1 MHNELIQDLAIILL
15 LGGIFGFCFKKFL
28 KLPMVLGYI
37 FAGVIIRAPLP
48 YTPFILKP
56 DLAKTLAEVGV
67 LLLMFSMGLHFNV
80 RKIQS
85 LGIRPIAIS
94 VTQAL
99 LMLVSGKAVATA
111 LGFNSGEAVFIGA
124 AMMAASTAI
133 IIKVLDDFKLKTSHF
148 AEKLMGIL
156 MIEDSVSIFIIIW
169 LTASFSAQQGNKSF
183 SQLFPLFI
191 GSVLS
196 CWLLGTIIL
205 PRLIRLAF
213 KTGKEELLVIIS
225 LGFVLGLAHFSSSVG
240 FSSALGAFII
250 GAILSECREMRKIET
265 LIEPVVNIFALIF
278 FVSVGLLF
286 SHDILFEQ
294 YKVILILAAT
304 LIACKILYNFFLNL
318 IAGQGL
324 KDSLKMSG
332 SMGQIGEIS
341 FVIAQLGQ
349 GLGVIDG
356 KIFSIIVAVAI
367 ITMLFTPPILKIFI
381 SLSERTDTLVPVK
394 LQTGLNAYSEFI
406 YAFSLSDRMAP
417 VYGKS
422 SLLSWFRS
430 LFDDLKN
437 KLQSSYIRATS
448 KNVTATFTRLAP
460 WDEYLV
466 PVHVGGN
473 TLVTG
478 KNLIE
483 LRLREN
489 YNINV
494 VAIERDGMAII
505 SPKPTEMIVAG
516 DTLIV
521 YGNEQ
526 CISKLE
532 ATCLIP
538 TSTDEPPTIDECTLV
553 LIKLQASHP
562 FVGKSIIHLGIRI
575 VYNCIV
581 LAVNRNTER
590 IKNPVSS
597 FVFEEKDEIFI
608 FGTRQAIAKIKE
620 LY

>member
-1 MHNELIQDLAIILL
+1 MQNELIQDLAIILL
-15 LGGIFGFCFKKFL
+15 MGGIFGFILKKFL
-28 KLPMVLGYI
+28 HLPLVLGYI
-37 FAGVIIRAPLP
+37 FAGILIRAPLP

-56 DLAKTLAEVGV
+56 DLAKTLAELGV

-85 LGIRPIAIS
+85 LGVRPIAVSI
-94 VTQAL
+94 TQAL
-99 LMLVSGKAVATA
+99 FMLACGKAMAA
-111 LGFNSGEAVFIGA
+111 MLGFNSSESVFIGA

-133 IIKVLDDFKLKTSHF
+133 IIKVLDDFKLKSSRF

-169 LTASFSAQQGNKSF
+169 LTASFSVQREHSSF
-183 SQLFPLFI
+183 LRLFLIFI
-191 GSVLS
+191 ASVLG

-213 KTGKEELLVIIS
+213 KTGKEELLVVMS
-225 LGFVLGLAHFSSSVG
+225 FGFVLGLAHFSSSVG

-250 GAILSECREMRKIET
+250 GAILSECREMRKIEA
-265 LIEPVVNIFALIF
+265 LIEPMVNIFGLIF

-286 SHDILFEQ
+286 SYSILFEQ
-294 YKVILILAAT
+294 YKIILALVAT
-304 LIACKILYNFFLNL
+304 VIICKISFNLLLNL
-318 IAGQGL
+318 MAGQGL

-349 GLGVIDG
+349 ALGVIDG
-356 KIFSIIVAVAI
+356 KVFSIIVAVAI
-367 ITMLFTPPILKIFI
+367 ITMLLTPPILKINI
-381 SLSERTDTLVPVK
+381 SLSEKIDVFVPLK
-394 LQTGLNAYSEFI
+394 IQTALAAYSEFI
-406 YAFSLSDRMAP
+406 YDFSLSDRMAP

-422 SLLSWFRS
+422 SLLSWARS
-430 LFDDLKN
+430 RMGYLKG
-437 KLQSSYIRATS
+437 KLQESYIRATS
-448 KNVTATFTRLAP
+448 KNITATFTRLAP

-466 PVHVGGN
+466 PVRVESN
-473 TLVTG
+473 TIVAG

-494 VAIERDGMAII
+494 VAIERDSVAIV
-505 SPKPTEMIVAG
+505 SPKPTEIIVGG

-521 YGNEQ
+521 YGNEA

-532 ATCLIP
+532 EVCLAP
-538 TSTDEPPTIDECTLV
+538 TLNVEPATIDECTLV
-553 LIKLQASHP
+553 LIKLHATHP
-562 FVGKSIIHLGIRI
+562 FVGQSIIHLGIRA

-581 LAVNRNTER
+581 LAVNRGSER
-590 IKNPVSS
+590 VKNPVSV
-597 FVFEEKDEIFI
+597 FVFSEKDELFI